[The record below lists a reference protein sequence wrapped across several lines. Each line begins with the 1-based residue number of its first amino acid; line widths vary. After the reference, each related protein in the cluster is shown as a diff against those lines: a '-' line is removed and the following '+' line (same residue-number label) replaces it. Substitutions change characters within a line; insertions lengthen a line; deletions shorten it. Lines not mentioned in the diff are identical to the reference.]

1 MNYSRLKTSAFLALS
16 LSVSAC
22 SQWGAAP
29 PKAASP
35 PSPPPSTAQAEEAR
49 PAAKPVPPV
58 KSLRPEP
65 RPAEE
70 LAALPQAPLPP
81 RLVGLSEK
89 ETVDLLGQPVE
100 ESATPPGKT
109 WLYKANGCQLSVHLF
124 PDMERGGFYTL
135 DFTSAE
141 GAKEACL
148 GKVVGQQA
156 RAKRG

>member
-1 MNYSRLKTSAFLALS
+1 MNYSRLKTSALLALS

-22 SQWGAAP
+22 ARWDAEPPQVAP
-29 PKAASP
+29 PP
-35 PSPPPSTAQAEEAR
+35 PAPSTAQSEAPR
-49 PAAKPVPPV
+49 PAAKPAPQV
-58 KSLRPEP
+58 KGLRPEP
-65 RPAEE
+65 RPTEE
-70 LAALPQAPLPP
+70 LTALPQAPLPP

-89 ETVDLLGQPVE
+89 ETVDLLGQPAE
-100 ESATPPGKT
+100 ESVTPPGKI
-109 WLYKANGCQLSVHLF
+109 WLYKAAGCQLSVHLF
-124 PDMERGGFYTL
+124 PDMERGGFYAL